1 MQDRDVVLGRDR
13 ITVWLH
19 RVRDFAPRDRG
30 GVARALER
38 LEVLGRYGPA
48 MLPLLIP
55 LLVQLVYRALVST
68 LVLCDAVLG
77 IEPVCA
83 SPAALSL
90 AVQAPP
96 AVSAPA
102 GAPPEAVAQA
112 ALFVAAEMETRMAWL
127 ATVVLLLALCLVV
140 WGMGC
145 YWVVRSLD
153 SGKWR
158 SVPMLAGAAGLAWVI
173 TRVSERSGGLGGIQN
188 YVVDRLFLS
197 QAGAFLEVFGGTAQ
211 RLPGLCLL
219 LSAAAVTVGL
229 AACATVGR
237 SCEDVNDP
245 ARLSESMRNLQHVL
259 FAGALL
265 LIAAVIEFRTLFTW
279 AAASTHA
286 GNAEAITR
294 MGTVAA
300 ATLGVVYAVG
310 LAAVYFPAALVL
322 SKRARDRAREALGD
336 APAVEVDAWL
346 AKNGLVISTPK
357 SLSTVVAVL
366 SPLLAQAPA
375 AALLDLLK

>member
-1 MQDRDVVLGRDR
+1 MLFRGSVSGADPAVGRLP
-13 ITVWLH
+13 W
-19 RVRDFAPRDRG
+19 VRDLALRDLG
-30 GVARALER
+30 GIARDLGGR
-38 LEVLGRYGPA
+38 LEVFGRYVPA

-55 LLVQLVYRALVST
+55 LLVQFVYRSLVST

-77 IEPVCA
+77 MQPVCA
-83 SPAALSL
+83 SPAALELPFQAPAAASL
-90 AVQAPP
+90 A
-96 AVSAPA
+96 A
-102 GAPPEAVAQA
+102 GAT
-112 ALFVAAEMETRMAWL
+112 AEIDARMAWL
-127 ATVVLLLALCLVV
+127 ATVVLLLGLCLGV
-140 WGMGC
+140 WGMSC
-145 YWVVRSLD
+145 YWVVRSL
-153 SGKWR
+153 GTKKWLGA
-158 SVPMLAGAAGLAWVI
+158 PLLAGVAGFAWVA
-173 TRVSERSGGLGGIQN
+173 TRTSETRGWLGGIQN
-188 YVVDRLFLS
+188 YVVEAMFVS
-197 QAGAFLEVFGGTAQ
+197 QPGAFLDAFSRSVP
-211 RLPGLCLL
+211 LLSGLCVLL
-219 LSAAAVTVGL
+219 ATAAVTVGL

-245 ARLSESMRNLQHVL
+245 ARLSESIRNLQHVL

-265 LIAAVIEFRTLFTW
+265 LIAAVIEFRALFTW

-336 APAVEVDAWL
+336 APAVEIDAWL
-346 AKNGLVISTPK
+346 VKNGLVISTPK